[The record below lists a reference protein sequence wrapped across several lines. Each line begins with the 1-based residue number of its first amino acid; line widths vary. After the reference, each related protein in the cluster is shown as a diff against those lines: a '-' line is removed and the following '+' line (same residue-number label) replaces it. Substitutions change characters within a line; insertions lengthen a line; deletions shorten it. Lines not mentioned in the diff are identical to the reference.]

1 MYVRAATQEDLPALS
16 TLCAAATGKTMPQPL
31 FAEVLRAVLS
41 DKRRRVVIAFEG
53 DRAVGY
59 GDLQA
64 ELMLSGCTFAGFLQE
79 LYVEEPMR
87 GKNIGTGMLIA
98 LSGQAKA
105 LGCTELRAVSS
116 RVNLKTQSFLERHGF
131 VKTQHLFSKS
141 LK

>member
-1 MYVRAATQEDLPALS
+1 MYVRAATEEDLPALYA
-16 TLCAAATGKTMPQPL
+16 LCAAAAGGAMPQPL
-31 FAEVLRAVLS
+31 FTGVLRAVLS
-41 DKRRRVVIAFEG
+41 DKRRRVMIAFEG
-53 DRAVGY
+53 ERAVGY

-64 ELMLSGCTFAGFLQE
+64 ELLLSSCTFAGFLQE

-105 LGCTELRAVSS
+105 LGCTELRASSS
-116 RVNLKTQSFLERHGF
+116 RVNLKTQNFLERHGF
-131 VKTQHLFSKS
+131 VKTQHLFSKP